1 MKPVFKSLV
10 IAGLLATAGFA
21 AYAQGPGGK
30 GMMDCDGGGR
40 MGQMN
45 PERMEKMMAKR
56 ADDLKAKLKITPAQE
71 GAWTAFTTSMKP
83 TADMMGKR
91 PDMAELAKLTTPE
104 RIDKMRAQ
112 RAQRHAEMSTAMDK
126 REEATKTFYAALT
139 AEQKKVFDAEHAR
152 MGGHGGRGEQHGH
165 MGHRDGAGAPAAAPK
180 Q

>member
-21 AYAQGPGGK
+21 AYSQSPGGK

-40 MGQMN
+40 MSHMN

-83 TADMMGKR
+83 SGDMMGKR
-91 PDMAELAKLTTPE
+91 PDTAELAKLTTPE
-104 RIDKMRAQ
+104 HIDKMRALRTQ
-112 RAQRHAEMSTAMDK
+112 RAAEMNTAMDK

-139 AEQKKVFDAEHAR
+139 AEQKKIFDAEYAR
-152 MGGHGGRGEQHGH
+152 MGGRGEHHGH
-165 MGHRDGAGAPAAAPK
+165 MGNSGGPGATAPK